1 MKSVQVTGVGSEIPT
16 RRITNQDWEKLVDT
30 SDQWILDNL
39 GIRERAR
46 IEANRTPADLG
57 VAASRKALEMSALPA
72 DRLDFVLCATN
83 SQADLFPS
91 TASRIQELIGAER
104 ATAMDIQAG
113 CTGWIYGMQLA
124 GALVRSGE
132 AERVLVVGTEALTRS
147 LNLYDRSSS
156 LFGDGS
162 GACVVE
168 HRADREP
175 RRLKGIV
182 AVTRTI
188 PSLAMHHPT
197 IYSEQENALE
207 LYLSRKDLTTVR
219 RPLPVMDGKASLKL
233 ALTRTLEA
241 VDEALSKAKADWGI
255 EPGDIAHFIP
265 HQTNVHIVRRF
276 CEHVGH
282 AFETIPFTLEKYGG
296 ISTAGIPTGLAEH
309 LAAGHIK
316 TGDLILVCG
325 YGAGF
330 TVGAMILE
338 WSGSAK
344 S

>member
-1 MKSVQVTGVGSEIPT
+1 MQVTGVGSEIPT
-16 RRITNQDWEKLVDT
+16 RRITNQHWEELVDT
-30 SDQWILDNL
+30 SDQWIRENL

-46 IEANRTPADLG
+46 IEADRTPTDLG
-57 VAASRKALEMSALPA
+57 VAASRRALEMSGLPA
-72 DRLDFVLCATN
+72 GELDFVLCATN

-91 TASRIQELIGAER
+91 TASRIQEQIGAHR

-132 AERVLVVGTEALTRS
+132 AGRVLIVGAEALTRS

-162 GACVVE
+162 GACIVE
-168 HRADREP
+168 HKPNREP
-175 RRLKGIV
+175 RRLQSIV

-188 PSLAMHHPT
+188 PSMAMHHPT
-197 IYSEQENALE
+197 IYSEKENALE
-207 LYLSRKDLTTVR
+207 LYLAREDLTTVQ

-233 ALTRTLEA
+233 ALTRTLEV
-241 VDEALSKAKADWGI
+241 VDEVLAKASETYGI
-255 EPGDIAHFIP
+255 ERGDIAHFIP

-282 AFETIPFTLEKYGG
+282 AFEKIPYTLEKYGG

-309 LAAGHIK
+309 VAAGHIQ
-316 TGDLILVCG
+316 TGDLILACG
-325 YGAGF
+325 YGAGC
-330 TVGAMILE
+330 TVGAMIME